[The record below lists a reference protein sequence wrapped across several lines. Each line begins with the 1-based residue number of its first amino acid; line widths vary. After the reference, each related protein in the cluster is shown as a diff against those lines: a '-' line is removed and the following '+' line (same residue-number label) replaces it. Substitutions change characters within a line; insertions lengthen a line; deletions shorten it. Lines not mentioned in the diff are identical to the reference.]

1 MSTTEATRLKGETP
15 QLSASMR
22 RTWLSCPRK
31 VFYRY
36 IAGVEP
42 KRKGKALC
50 IGTAFHAGLE
60 AWRKNPKGGEVIP
73 AALAEETMIE
83 LAGKNGIGDALMLG
97 AQVRAYVLGYILRF
111 GSDDQGMEQ
120 VEAAAFDDGDGECGF
135 IDSLSRYGDGLWI
148 VEDKTTSRFIDP
160 DVMRMA
166 LRMDDQVGTY
176 MLAYLERGY
185 KIEGVKY
192 RQTLKTA
199 TRQTQ
204 KESPADYRERITE
217 IYREK
222 PDAYRE
228 FEIRLS
234 EAELLRWRK
243 QKERQNL
250 EILSHLDI
258 EDIEQF
264 PINSTSCI
272 GTYGPCEYVGL
283 CVNGC
288 DSSER
293 KFKPRDKLPVDGG
306 LFQERMWS

>member
-1 MSTTEATRLKGETP
+1 MNQAMRKKGETP

-22 RTWLSCPRK
+22 RSWLSCPRK

-36 IAGVEP
+36 IAGIEP
-42 KRKGKALC
+42 IRKGKALC

-60 AWRKNPKGGEVIP
+60 AWRKSPTNGPVIP

-83 LAGKNGIGDALMLG
+83 LAAKNGIGEALMLG
-97 AQVRAYVLGYILRF
+97 AQVRAYVLGYIMRF
-111 GSDDQGMEQ
+111 GSEDQGTQQ
-120 VEAAAFDDGDGECGF
+120 VEASAFDDGDGEVGF
-135 IDSLSRYGDGLWI
+135 IDSLVRYGDGLWI
-148 VEDKTTSRFIDP
+148 VEDKTTSRFVDE

-176 MLAYLERGY
+176 ILAYRERGFNV
-185 KIEGVKY
+185 EGVRY

-217 IYREK
+217 IYMEK

-228 FEIRLS
+228 FQLRLS
-234 EAELLRWRK
+234 DAELERWAK

-250 EILSHLDI
+250 EILSHLDL

-272 GTYGPCEYVGL
+272 GTYGPCDFVNL

-288 DSSER
+288 DASQR

-306 LFQERMWS
+306 LFQERMWG

>member
-1 MSTTEATRLKGETP
+1 MSTEATRLKGETP

-36 IAGVEP
+36 IAGIEP
-42 KRKGKALC
+42 LKKGKALC

-60 AWRKNPKGGEVIP
+60 AWRTGSKV
-73 AALAEETMIE
+73 AAAVAEEVMIE
-83 LAGKNGIGDALMLG
+83 LAAKNGVADPLMLG
-97 AQVRAYVLGYILRF
+97 AQVRAYVLGYIMRF
-111 GSDDQGMEQ
+111 AGEDQNTEQ
-120 VEAAAFDDGDGECGF
+120 VEASAFDDGDGEVGF
-135 IDSLSRYGDGLWI
+135 IDSLHRYGDGLWI
-148 VEDKTTSRFIDP
+148 VEDKTTSRFVDP
-160 DVMRMA
+160 DLMRMA
-166 LRMDDQVGTY
+166 LRLDDQVGTY

-204 KESPADYRERITE
+204 KESAAEYRDRVAE
-217 IYREK
+217 IYMEK

-228 FEIRLS
+228 FQIRLS
-234 EAELLRWRK
+234 EAELERWGK

-250 EILSHLDI
+250 EILGHLDI

-264 PINSTSCI
+264 PINSSSCI

-288 DSSER
+288 DSSQR